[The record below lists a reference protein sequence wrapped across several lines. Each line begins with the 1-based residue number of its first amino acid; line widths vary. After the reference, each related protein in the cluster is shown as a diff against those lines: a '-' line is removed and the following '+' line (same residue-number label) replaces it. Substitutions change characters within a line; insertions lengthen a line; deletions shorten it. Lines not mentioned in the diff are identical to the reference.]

1 MLTQLT
7 KEVIAFKKTGRG
19 YKKLLEKISLIVYY
33 YPKKKLGWDLDDCSD
48 FFCMFYPKIAVL
60 IDRYSFNERP
70 FEAYLSVTI
79 NFQLKT
85 FLTKRSQKNRYSLV
99 FSNSSF
105 WSTAEPSLTYWGTR
119 EEGPDNEKE
128 VPEMVPEAKRCFL
141 ISEDGKI
148 TDTGMQRRLLFLTL
162 TGSMYITMRL
172 IEAVSTVTGYTTEW
186 LVLCIEM
193 LKHKMETR
201 YIRIRELQE
210 RRSRAYLKVYK
221 IHQEITECYE
231 ENERIRKIRLLNR
244 EQHCMRLSAYEL
256 SKVPTCPTHK
266 DIADV
271 LDIPKGSVDSGLY
284 YIKHSLSH
292 LLKNDNAEQ
301 SQKCA

>member
-7 KEVIAFKKTGRG
+7 KEVIAYKKTGRG
-19 YKKLLEKISLIVYY
+19 YRNLVRKISLIVYY
-33 YPKKKLGWDLDDCSD
+33 YPKKKLGWNLDDCSD
-48 FFCMFYPKIAVL
+48 FFCMFYPKIAIL
-60 IDRYSFNERP
+60 IERYSFNDRP

-85 FLTKRSQKNRYSLV
+85 FLTKRSRKNKYSLL
-99 FSNSSF
+99 FSSSTF
-105 WSTAEPSLTYWGTR
+105 WSTAEPSVAYWGTR
-119 EEGPDNEKE
+119 EEE
-128 VPEMVPEAKRCFL
+128 PEIEEEIPTLVPEAKRCFE
-141 ISEDGKI
+141 ISEDGTI
-148 TDTGMQRRLLFLTL
+148 TDFGMQRRLLFLTL

-172 IEAVSTVTGYTTEW
+172 IEAVSTVTGYKTEW
-186 LVLCIEM
+186 IVLRIEA

-221 IHQEITECYE
+221 LHQELVECYE
-231 ENERIRKIRLLNR
+231 EKERVRKIRLLRR
-244 EQHCMRLSAYEL
+244 EKYCIRLATYEL
-256 SKVPTCPTHK
+256 SKVPTCPTHR
-266 DIADV
+266 DIAEV

-292 LLKNDNAEQ
+292 LLKEEDLEQ
-301 SQKCA
+301 PRKCA